1 MLKSI
6 NLTLEGNIVFFKTI
20 IFSKKV
26 FQALLMT
33 LSKNI
38 ITEILIFWV
47 TADPK
52 INHDIVSINNKQ
64 ESFKNLDVPKKTM
77 SFQCSW
83 IMRLYLNPFQ

>member
-1 MLKSI
+1 
-6 NLTLEGNIVFFKTI
+6 
-20 IFSKKV
+20 
-26 FQALLMT
+26 MT

-64 ESFKNLDVPKKTM
+64 ESFKNLDVPRKTM
-77 SFQCSW
+77 SFPKSS
-83 IMRLYLNPFQ
+83 MKS